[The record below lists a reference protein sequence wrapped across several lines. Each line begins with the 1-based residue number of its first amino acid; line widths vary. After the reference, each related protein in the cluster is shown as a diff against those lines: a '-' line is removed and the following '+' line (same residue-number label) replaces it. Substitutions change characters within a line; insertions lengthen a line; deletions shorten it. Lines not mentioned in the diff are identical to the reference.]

1 MRLQKNQSCLTL
13 YDPMDCSQP
22 VCSVHGIFQCK
33 SNEVG
38 CHFLLQG
45 IFLIQGS
52 NPNLLQVSCTASGF
66 FFFFFY
72 TTEPPGKPPKFLSV
86 LFPMSPQ
93 YKGQDT
99 FGATLPVWF
108 FGLLACFMNHSGFM
122 ASEFVHM
129 FPLTISLFYFSITL
143 ISFSSLFYTYCS

>member
-1 MRLQKNQSCLTL
+1 MIPWTVASLFALSMGFFNARVMKWVAISFSRGSSLSRDQTHIS
-13 YDPMDCSQP
+13 
-22 VCSVHGIFQCK
+22 CK
-33 SNEVG
+33 S
-38 CHFLLQG
+38 
-45 IFLIQGS
+45 
-52 NPNLLQVSCTASGF
+52 PALQVGS

-143 ISFSSLFYTYCS
+143 IPFSSLFYTYCS